1 MFIRKKPNKSGT
13 ISVQIIKKV
22 SRSNRIV
29 KTIGC
34 GTTAEEL
41 EALERR
47 ARTELEMLRP
57 QLSFSF
63 DMSDREMSV
72 VELVKTCRVYAVG
85 PELILGKI
93 FDHLGFSFIPD
104 ELFKDIVLA
113 RLVYPTSKLRTTE
126 YLRQHTGKN
135 VQVARIYRF
144 LDRLG
149 CQYKEEVERLSF
161 NYTKRVLGDV
171 VVAFYDMTSLYF
183 EAEREDDLRRIGFSK
198 DGKFQHPQIMLGL
211 LVGIDGYPISYDIY
225 EGNTFEGDTLIPALK
240 KVQDRFGLTRP
251 TVIAD
256 SALLSRKNL
265 NALDEE
271 GYQYIIGARIKNEDS
286 ETKAKILQLGARL
299 NNREC
304 TVFKRKDGKRL
315 ILNFS
320 ETRAKKDAA
329 NREKG
334 ITRLKR
340 NISSGKLTKGSIN
353 SRGYNK
359 FLALEGDVTITLD
372 EKRIEEDKAW
382 DGLKGYITNSRMTPE
397 EVVSNYRQLWKIERA
412 FRISKTDLRIRP
424 IYHRKRNRI
433 EAHICVSFVAYTIF
447 KEFER
452 QLAQKQSALSPQR
465 ALDIMKTIYQVEL
478 YMPDSKKYHRQ
489 FTQLTP
495 EQTMLLALD
504 P

>member
-22 SRSNRIV
+22 GISNRIV

-57 QLSFSF
+57 QLSFL
-63 DMSDREMSV
+63 SDREKSV

-126 YLRQHTGKN
+126 YLHQHTGKS

-161 NYTKRVLGDV
+161 NYTKSVLGDV

-183 EAEREDDLRRIGFSK
+183 EAEKEDDLRRIGFSK

-211 LVGIDGYPISYDIY
+211 LVGINGYPIGYDIY

-240 KVQDRFGLTRP
+240 KVQERFGLTRP

-286 ETKAKILQLGARL
+286 ETKTKILKLGARL
-299 NNREC
+299 DDRESK
-304 TVFKRKDGKRL
+304 VLRRKDGKRL

-320 ETRAKKDAA
+320 ETRAKKKSMSIWNQIFAEFWPKA
-329 NREKG
+329 QLGQTYSKHSAQN
-334 ITRLKR
+334 
-340 NISSGKLTKGSIN
+340 LTKIWPNPSDLG
-353 SRGYNK
+353 RK
-359 FLALEGDVTITLD
+359 AKCQRTL
-372 EKRIEEDKAW
+372 
-382 DGLKGYITNSRMTPE
+382 
-397 EVVSNYRQLWKIERA
+397 
-412 FRISKTDLRIRP
+412 
-424 IYHRKRNRI
+424 
-433 EAHICVSFVAYTIF
+433 
-447 KEFER
+447 
-452 QLAQKQSALSPQR
+452 
-465 ALDIMKTIYQVEL
+465 
-478 YMPDSKKYHRQ
+478 
-489 FTQLTP
+489 
-495 EQTMLLALD
+495 
-504 P
+504 

>member
-13 ISVQIIKKV
+13 TSVQIIKKV
-22 SRSNRIV
+22 GRSNRIV

-41 EALERR
+41 EVLERR

-126 YLRQHTGKN
+126 YLLHHTGKD

-211 LVGIDGYPISYDIY
+211 LVGIDGYPIGYDIY

-240 KVQDRFGLTRP
+240 KVQERFGLTRP

-286 ETKAKILQLGARL
+286 ETKAKILELGARL
-299 NNREC
+299 DNRESK
-304 TVFKRKDGKRL
+304 VFRRKDGKRL

-372 EKRIEEDKAW
+372 QKRIEEDKAW

-447 KEFER
+447 KELER
-452 QLAQKQSALSPQR
+452 QLALKQSALSPQR

-478 YMPDSKKYHRQ
+478 YMPDSRKYHRQ

-495 EQTMLLALD
+495 EQTMLLDLD